1 MTCVKLIHNMTHM
14 VKTQVY
20 LPEEEL
26 EALRRAA
33 RRSGRS
39 VADLVRE
46 AIRRVWL
53 RPSADGPVALWDGTP
68 SRTSIEHDVI
78 YDER

>member
-1 MTCVKLIHNMTHM
+1 MTHM

-20 LPEEEL
+20 LRDEEL
-26 EALRRAA
+26 QALHAVA

-46 AIRRVWL
+46 AIRQVWL
-53 RPSADGPVALWDGTP
+53 RPSDDHGPVALWDGTP
-68 SRTSIEHDVI
+68 ARTSVDHDHI
-78 YDER
+78 YDEP

>member
-1 MTCVKLIHNMTHM
+1 MTPM

-20 LPEEEL
+20 LRDEEL
-26 EALRRAA
+26 EALHSVAA
-33 RRSGRS
+33 RSGRS

-53 RPSADGPVALWDGTP
+53 RPDAQGPVALWDGPP
-68 SRTSIEHDVI
+68 SHTSVEHDHI
-78 YDER
+78 YDEP

>member
-1 MTCVKLIHNMTHM
+1 M

-20 LPEEEL
+20 LRSEEL
-26 EALRRAA
+26 DALHEMAA
-33 RRSGRS
+33 RSDRS

-53 RPSADGPVALWDGTP
+53 RPGGEGPVALWDGEP
-68 SRTSIEHDVI
+68 ARTSVDHDSI
-78 YDER
+78 YDQP

>member
-1 MTCVKLIHNMTHM
+1 MTSM

-20 LPEEEL
+20 LRSEEL
-26 EALRRAA
+26 EALRETAE
-33 RRSGRS
+33 RSGRS

-53 RPSADGPVALWDGTP
+53 RPGGEGPVALWNGVP
-68 SRTSIEHDVI
+68 AHTSVDHDSI
-78 YDER
+78 YDEP

>member
-1 MTCVKLIHNMTHM
+1 M

-20 LPEEEL
+20 LRREEL
-26 EALRRAA
+26 EALHEAA
-33 RRSGRS
+33 GRSGRS

-53 RPSADGPVALWDGTP
+53 RPDAGGPVALWDGVP
-68 SRTSIEHDVI
+68 ARASIDHDSI
-78 YDER
+78 YDQP

>member
-1 MTCVKLIHNMTHM
+1 MTPM

-20 LPEEEL
+20 LRDEEL
-26 EALRRAA
+26 KALHKVAE
-33 RRSGRS
+33 RSGRS

-53 RPSADGPVALWDGTP
+53 RPGAQGPVALWDGP
-68 SRTSIEHDVI
+68 AAHTSIEHDHI
-78 YDER
+78 YDAP